1 MTPRQVVD
9 IERLPPGDRGP
20 FLRILAAR
28 YSARRTAVLA
38 CGPDLSAG
46 RKAALCRAE
55 RSLRKVRILAQR
67 YGIPLDR
74 DDVEIAPGGLTDVQR
89 QALAAALADPVSCA
103 FLANAAL
110 ARVQHKQAVHA

>member
-9 IERLPPGDRGP
+9 VERLPPGDRGP

-28 YSARRTAVLA
+28 YSARRAAVLA
-38 CGPDLSAG
+38 NGPDLSSG

-55 RSLRKVRILAQR
+55 RSLRKVRILAHR

-74 DDVEIAPGGLTDVQR
+74 DDMECAPSGLTDEQR
-89 QALAAALADPVSCA
+89 RALAAALADPVSCA
-103 FLANAAL
+103 FLASVAL
-110 ARVQHKQAVHA
+110 ARAQHIQATHA